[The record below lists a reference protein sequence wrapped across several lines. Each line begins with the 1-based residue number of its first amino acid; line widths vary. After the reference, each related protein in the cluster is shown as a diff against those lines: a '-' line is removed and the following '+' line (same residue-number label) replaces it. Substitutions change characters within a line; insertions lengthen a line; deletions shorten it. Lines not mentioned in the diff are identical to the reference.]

1 MNMNKHLSFL
11 FLLFGTLSLAGAE
24 SVITN
29 SPLASPTATPA
40 KPKGVRNDQIYPPSA
55 EASKSISYDGS
66 GFLING
72 QRKYLSSG
80 TIHFARVPNELWRDR
95 LTRVKNADFVNVE
108 SYVFWNYQ
116 EPRENEWNFKGDG
129 DFEKFLNLEQELG
142 LTALIRVGPYVCAEW
157 ESGGWPLWLR
167 FKPTMNLRTAEP
179 EFLKWNDHWYD
190 KILPMV
196 EKHQIS
202 KGGNIVLLQIENEH
216 PLGWGVVENEPYFTH
231 LKEQVEKHGI
241 GIPWFFSGLNHGGN
255 PSPSDIDPS
264 QRKNPWMSTEFW
276 AGWFDLYGTPSDKKL
291 HAIDK
296 ANWGILAHGG
306 GGHNFYM
313 LHGGS
318 NLDSWSDNSTA
329 SSYDFGAAIG
339 QAGDLRPSY
348 YAMKRANLLAQS
360 FPEIIANSTSALTE
374 NKSAATGKDIEV
386 LGARKSSA
394 GSLLFLRNN
403 SISDEAAAT
412 LANGGSLRIARNS
425 SVALPRG
432 VILGKDQVIED
443 STLPVLAVA
452 KNEGITTVVFYGLP
466 GQEGGVTVATP
477 EKKRINFTVSSNSIS
492 EEMIAGG
499 SLRILVIPQDLS
511 LRTWRLGSQD
521 HQFLVFGP
529 AFVRDLVMKDGT
541 PEVTYERFMNQ
552 PSCGQVAVYGASAN
566 KAMEWHFAAP
576 SDGGL
581 ESTKAPVLSPW
592 LTLSSSAPADPSFD
606 DSHWFASEQPQQ
618 MGADGDN
625 GSFAWYRA
633 VVNMPASGHGTLNIK
648 GADMISVFLNGKPM
662 PGKGGSYPVDLIAGK
677 NLLAVFVT
685 HAGRNKGFNY
695 CRTPAGLDPK
705 GILGEVS
712 LDCNGQHVP
721 VNGWRMHGG
730 PGLEQTA
737 WMNPESLKGWS
748 PLTASSGVPSFYKST
763 FTAPIAKEPGIHPIL
778 RVKWTGLTRGMI
790 WVNGHSLGRY
800 PEKIHVDS
808 LFVPEPWLRDGS
820 NDIIVFDAEGASPEH
835 VSLIVDVASREVIR
849 TGEPTDSKTPFVV
862 PQENPPRDLA
872 AKNVGNLAYK
882 ATATASSSGS
892 NETAPFKATDGD
904 VETAWRAAGKLEPGQ
919 SPPWIAID
927 LGKPVP
933 LGIVEIVWEGSSK
946 TYKYTL
952 EGSENGSDWTK
963 IGDET
968 TAVPTSPDSISDLS
982 RLNFKGEP
990 YRHLRVTL
998 FAGRSSSIAE
1008 LRVFQS
1014 AK

>member
-1 MNMNKHLSFL
+1 MNQFFL
-11 FLLFGTLSLAGAE
+11 FLVFGILSLASAE
-24 SVITN
+24 TLKTNAPAPAVVIPVTQ
-29 SPLASPTATPA
+29 
-40 KPKGVRNDQIYPPSA
+40 KGVHNDQIYPPLE
-55 EASKSISYDGS
+55 EASKSIGYDGS

-72 QRKYLSSG
+72 QRKYFSSG

-95 LTRVKNADFVNVE
+95 LMRGKNADFVNVE

-116 EPRENEWNFKGDG
+116 EPRENEWNFSGDG

-142 LTALIRVGPYVCAEW
+142 LTAFVRIGPYVCAEW

-167 FKPTMNLRTAEP
+167 FKPSMNLRTADP

-202 KGGNIVLLQIENEH
+202 KGGNVVLMQIENEH
-216 PLGWGVVENEPYFTH
+216 PLGWGVVENDPYFTH
-231 LKEQVEKHGI
+231 LKEQVIKHRI
-241 GIPWFFSGLNHGGN
+241 EIPWFFSGLNHGGN
-255 PSPSDIDPS
+255 PSPPDIDPT

-276 AGWFDLYGTPSDKKL
+276 AGWFDLYGNPPDKKL

-296 ANWGILAHGG
+296 ANWAILAHGG

-318 NLDSWSDNSTA
+318 NFDSWSDNSTG

-360 FPEIIANSTSALTE
+360 FPEIIASSTSAHAE
-374 NKSAATGKDIEV
+374 NIHAGTGTDIQV
-386 LGARKSSA
+386 LGARKSAA
-394 GSLLFLRNN
+394 GTLLFLRNKSN
-403 SISDEAAAT
+403 SEEANAT
-412 LANGGSLRIARNS
+412 LANGGSLRMARNS

-443 STLPVLAVA
+443 STLPILCVA
-452 KNEGITTVVFYGLP
+452 RNEGITTVVFYGLP
-466 GQEGGVTVATP
+466 GQEGNVTVSTS
-477 EKKRINFTVSSNSIS
+477 ERKKLSFTVSSDSIS
-492 EEMIAGG
+492 EEMVAGG

-511 LRTWRLGSQD
+511 LRTWRLGNQD
-521 HQFLVFGP
+521 QQFLVFGP

-541 PEVTYERFMNQ
+541 PQVTYERFMNQ
-552 PSCGQVAVYGASAN
+552 PSCGQVAVYGASGK
-566 KAMEWHFAAP
+566 KAVEWHFAA
-576 SDGGL
+576 SSEKGL
-581 ESTKAPVLSPW
+581 ESTKPPALSPW
-592 LTLSSSAPADPSFD
+592 QTRPSTAPVDPSFD
-606 DSHWFASEQPQQ
+606 DSHWFGSEQPQQ

-633 VVNMPASGHGTLNIK
+633 VVNAPSSGHGTLNIK
-648 GADMISVFLNGKPM
+648 GADMISVFLNGKSVS
-662 PGKGGSYPVDLIAGK
+662 GKGTSYPVDLRSGK

-685 HAGRNKGFNY
+685 HAGRNKGFGY
-695 CRTPAGLDPK
+695 CKTPAALDPK

-712 LDCNGQHVP
+712 IDFDGQHLP
-721 VNGWRMHGG
+721 VTGWRMHGG
-730 PGLEQTA
+730 PGLDETL
-737 WMNPESLKGWS
+737 WMKPESLKAWA
-748 PLTASSGVPSFYKST
+748 PFTEASREPAFYRST
-763 FTAPIAKEPGIHPIL
+763 FTAIAPKETGIYPIL
-778 RVKWTGLTRGMI
+778 RVKWTGLSRGMI

-808 LFVPEPWLRDGS
+808 LYIPEPWLRDGT
-820 NDIIVFDAEGASPEH
+820 NDIVVFDAEGASPEH
-835 VSLIVDVASREVIR
+835 VSLIVDTASREVIR
-849 TGEPTDSKTPFVV
+849 TGEFVDSKTPFVV
-862 PQENPPRDLA
+862 PQENPPCDLA
-872 AKNVGNLAYK
+872 AKNVGNIAYK
-882 ATATASSSGS
+882 APATASSSSS
-892 NETAPFKATDGD
+892 NETAASMATDGD

-919 SPPWIAID
+919 PSPWLTID

-946 TYKYTL
+946 TYRYIL
-952 EGSENGSDWTK
+952 EGSENGIDWTK

-990 YRHLRVTL
+990 YRHLRVSIL
-998 FAGRSSSIAE
+998 AGKNPSIDE
-1008 LRVFQS
+1008 LRVFQF